1 LTQIETKISP
11 RPECKKMTILITDR
25 QNRKKVST
33 EQVRETARALL
44 AALGKAEA
52 ELSLL
57 ITDDDHIAELNRDYL
72 GRTGPTNVIA
82 FPMGGGDLPDIEPEL
97 LGDVVISTD
106 TAAREASDA
115 GYAMEERF
123 TELLVHGIL
132 HLLGYDHETN
142 EQDAAEMDAKSR
154 ELMTHLRTGET
165 S

>member
-1 LTQIETKISP
+1 
-11 RPECKKMTILITDR
+11 MAVLITNQPQHNKIPTAQIR
-25 QNRKKVST
+25 T
-33 EQVRETARALL
+33 TAETLL
-44 AALGKAEA
+44 SLLGKAEA

-97 LGDVVISTD
+97 LGDVVISMD
-106 TAAREASDA
+106 TAAREAADA
-115 GYAMEERF
+115 GYSMEERF
-123 TELLVHGIL
+123 TELLVHGTL

-142 EQDAAEMDAKSR
+142 AQDAAEMAEKSE
-154 ELMTHLRTGET
+154 ELLAHLRTGET